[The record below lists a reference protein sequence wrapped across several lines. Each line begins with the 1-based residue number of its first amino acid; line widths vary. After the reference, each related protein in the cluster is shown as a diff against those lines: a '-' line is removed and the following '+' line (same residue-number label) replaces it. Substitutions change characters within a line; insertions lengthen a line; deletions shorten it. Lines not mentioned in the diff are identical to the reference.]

1 MPTNRGSANPL
12 RHAIVRIAQQI
23 PGQSGKKRKHETR
36 RQVEEVFCNFRIGTT
51 KFTTANKMVLR

>member
-36 RQVEEVFCNFRIGTT
+36 RQVEVFF
-51 KFTTANKMVLR
+51 L